1 MYKKLLW
8 WIKNHPEKPL
18 SYQLLVAAI
27 FAEKC
32 DPEPYFQYV
41 KNGFKLD
48 QFIQDCSKSN
58 NFASNEKGIN
68 MAFVEDTT
76 FSIYDLIGSEIWQE
90 IITKDS
96 INDFIAEKTFDS
108 QNEIRLLCKKIYS
121 EYLNEPCFLNEKK
134 ITQIYGQRGFA
145 FSAQM
150 RNLSR
155 SVDTMERWSEGT
167 ANQYWFGSNAIRCI
181 SKRVEDLM
189 NVEQT
194 PDLYKKSVIDLTEA
208 FHFSSLQIEML
219 KYFVCQSKEYNCPA
233 SLNKAV
239 YFWGKGKGTGKTT
252 IAATIV
258 SILNGEK
265 DHFNIR
271 NYESTLAQELGF
283 KDFVSPKICSC
294 RAVLLDEAM
303 PKDSSKSYDTLK
315 NRITSDGVDV
325 RFIHKN
331 QVHLQAKA
339 NYVFTSNHPLSYFV
353 QDESERRF
361 LEFWIDKKYKTLTYA
376 EIYELFLNFIR
387 QCKRDRDWQEWYD
400 SMQKDT
406 EVKGL
411 ESKDID
417 DIRSFFETPGFIN
430 EVLHGA
436 AQVSIG
442 TFYQHVFKFDKNASK
457 QIIRECVV
465 DVFGEPIK
473 PSTWKK
479 ADVLEK
485 LKDLPSFKHL
495 TELSNQNDVP
505 F

>member
-1 MYKKLLW
+1 MYKKILW
-8 WIKNHPEKPL
+8 WHENHPEKPL
-18 SYQLLVAAI
+18 SYSLIVAAC
-27 FAEKC
+27 FATKC
-32 DPEPYFQYV
+32 DPEPYYREAMAWPIE
-41 KNGFKLD
+41 
-48 QFIQDCSKSN
+48 QFIEDCKKANMFSGNPSGMEAQFKQDSGTDI
-58 NFASNEKGIN
+58 NELL
-68 MAFVEDTT
+68 
-76 FSIYDLIGSEIWQE
+76 SSEIWTE
-90 IITKDS
+90 IVGRDS
-96 INDFIAEKTFDS
+96 INDYIASQTFDS
-108 QNEIRLLCKKIYS
+108 QKEIRELCKKIYS
-121 EYLNEPCFLNEKK
+121 EYLNEPCFLNDKQMAK
-134 ITQIYGQRGFA
+134 NYGLRGLA
-145 FSAQM
+145 FSNQM

-181 SKRVEDLM
+181 TKRVEELV
-189 NVEQT
+189 NVEQS
-194 PDLYKKSVIDLTEA
+194 PELYRKSIINLKEA
-208 FHFSSLQIEML
+208 FRFTDLQIEML

-361 LEFWIDKKYKTLTYA
+361 LEFHIEKKFKTLTYA
-376 EIYELFLNFIR
+376 QIYELFLKFIQ

-406 EVKGL
+406 EVKGI
-411 ESKDID
+411 ESKNIE
-417 DIRSFFETPGFIN
+417 DIRSFFETTGFANEIN
-430 EVLHGA
+430 LGSS
-436 AQVSIG
+436 QVSIG

-457 QIIRECVV
+457 QTIRECIVTM
-465 DVFGEPIK
+465 FGEPVK
-473 PSTWKK
+473 PSVWRKSDILAILLNQGSEEVK
-479 ADVLEK
+479 AEIEK
-485 LKDLPSFKHL
+485 QNDLPF
-495 TELSNQNDVP
+495 
-505 F
+505 